1 MARRSWAP
9 VRWWRPLVLAVTAAA
24 LLVACGG
31 DDTTESSST
40 TESASSAPTAGG
52 TLTVERVISA
62 VQAELDEKF
71 AASDPPE
78 GVLGAIELQ
87 CLDSGPVGPSDVFAC
102 AGMPR
107 TEPSFALDPV
117 GVVFY
122 VVDESGTTASIDG
135 TDVPDTTAAL
145 RTAYDAA
152 PKGLFCRDLLSTE
165 SSAHPFTAAG
175 RPPAA
180 GFFWSLVYWSL
191 EGQPERMDADLD
203 GIPCE
208 TLYDAAVVS
217 AVLAGG

>member
-1 MARRSWAP
+1 M
-9 VRWWRPLVLAVTAAA
+9 RWRRPLALAVTAAA

-31 DDTTESSST
+31 DDTLESTAT
-40 TESASSAPTAGG
+40 TEPGATASTASE
-52 TLTVERVISA
+52 TLTVETVVDA
-62 VQAELDEKF
+62 VQAKLDEKF

-87 CLDSGPVGPSDVFAC
+87 CLDSGPVAPGDVFAC
-102 AGMPR
+102 TGVPR

-122 VVDESGTTASIDG
+122 VVDDRGTTASIDG

-152 PKGLFCRDLLSTE
+152 PKGLFCRDLLSAE

-208 TLYDAAVVS
+208 TLHDADVVS
-217 AVLAGG
+217 AVLAG